1 MALELVIFD
10 CDGVLVD
17 SEPLSNQL
25 FVEALA
31 GLDLHITLEECVNVF
46 VGRPPETNVATI
58 EKMLGRPVPEN
69 FMGDLLAKTNV
80 HFSKHL
86 EAIPGIETALSKI
99 DLPVCVASSST
110 PDMIRRNL
118 ALTGL
123 LDRFGENIF
132 SSTQVKNGKPAPD
145 IFLFAARN
153 MDVKPES
160 CVVVEDSVAGVKAG
174 RAAGMNVL
182 AYTGTFPKEALKEAG
197 AHTLFDD
204 MALLPQLIGAVLPPV
219 AESIDSTLSARLER

>member
-1 MALELVIFD
+1 MPLELVIFD

-17 SEPLSNQL
+17 SEPLSNRI

-31 GLDLHITLEECVNVF
+31 ELGLNITLEDCVNIF
-46 VGRPPETNVATI
+46 VGRPAETNVATI
-58 EKMLGRPVPEN
+58 EEMLGGPVPPN
-69 FMGDLLAKTNV
+69 FLSELVTKAEK
-80 HFSKHL
+80 HFEMHL
-86 EAIPGIETALSKI
+86 EAVPGIKAALEQI
-99 DLPVCVASSST
+99 NLPVCVASSSG
-110 PDMIRRNL
+110 PELIRKNL

-145 IFLFAARN
+145 IFLFAAKN
-153 MDVKPES
+153 MQAQPEN
-160 CVVVEDSVAGVKAG
+160 CVVVEDSVAGVQAG

-182 AYTGTFPKEALKEAG
+182 AYTGTFPRDALQEAG

-204 MALLPQLIGAVLPPV
+204 MSMLPQLIGNVMPPV
-219 AESIDSTLSARLER
+219 IGSAS